1 MGDETPPPQ
10 LASHDDPPCDD
21 NNNCKEDNSN
31 SFSPGSSSIDSGTD
45 PTLRSQIGT
54 HLSTLTDVVNDNLII
69 IRYATFSTV
78 FLLGAYGVAN
88 TPLFYRYKNL
98 NDIASKVFTK
108 RQRIH
113 GRIVGVYPNV
123 DSENVANLRRQSSK
137 YMNDAAATT
146 SSSAMNSS
154 TQLRQQQQKPITI
167 LFRHSSPIERL
178 LTQSAME
185 KIMQF
190 TSASGKSSSPS
201 GLLYSSSNPY
211 RNLLSIEIAG
221 VVSPPTISANN
232 SASSI
237 LSATLTKGSSP
248 SRSTSSSQV
257 PEVLQS
263 LIETKARVSLQML
276 ALRKASSTNGKEKHT
291 TSSSMIDENNS
302 HSAICHLSYRKPKQW
317 FSTTN
322 LGLELVQRGQAL
334 VNQDGLVI
342 PTSDNNDTTATFT
355 LIDFNPTVKQLQQDS
370 TFISQLEEA
379 EFAAF
384 KSKEGVWS
392 SSQMREL
399 RKEYV
404 EEEEY
409 LNDRLWSRM
418 KRGLSWIIGMS
429 RR

>member
-1 MGDETPPPQ
+1 MANNDETPPPPS
-10 LASHDDPPCDD
+10 ASHEPCDI
-21 NNNCKEDNSN
+21 KAGNS
-31 SFSPGSSSIDSGTD
+31 SSSSPGSSSSDSGAD
-45 PTLRSQIGT
+45 PTLRKQIGT

-98 NDIASKVFTK
+98 NGIASKVFTK

-123 DSENVANLRRQSSK
+123 ESSGRQLFTSTSSQSSK
-137 YMNDAAATT
+137 YWTDATATT
-146 SSSAMNSS
+146 SSSAMNS
-154 TQLRQQQQKPITI
+154 TQQQQQQKPITI

-185 KIMQF
+185 KILQF

-201 GLLYSSSNPY
+201 GLLYSSSNPH
-211 RNLLSIEIAG
+211 RNLLPIELAG
-221 VVSPPTISANN
+221 IVSPPTIATNN
-232 SASSI
+232 SASSV

-248 SRSTSSSQV
+248 SSSPISSQV

-263 LIETKARVSLQML
+263 LIEKKARVSLQML
-276 ALRKASSTNGKEKHT
+276 ALRTISDTNGKDKYAP
-291 TSSSMIDENNS
+291 SSMMDENNNM
-302 HSAICHLSYRKPKQW
+302 HSAICHLSYRKPNQW

-322 LGLELVQRGQAL
+322 LGLELVQKGQAL

-342 PTSDNNDTTATFT
+342 PNETSDNNNTASFT

-379 EFAAF
+379 EFAAW

-409 LNDRLWSRM
+409 LNSSLWSRV
-418 KRGLSWIIGMS
+418 KRGLSWIIGKS
-429 RR
+429 KR